1 MTIVL
6 RSCNESRH
14 LVFSVDQRF
23 YISWFKLKKGAC
35 TKLFS
40 NTWCYFHPTF
50 PSNDNCSNPNG
61 KSKKEE
67 KFNLISVEKCIHVW
81 PKNTLINFQF
91 LLVIICNLHNIVFTH
106 CMFYQCSFSV
116 NISNWQLQKYCILK
130 DTFVQQIYENTINSP
145 NYTTCCKLF
154 LQILINHIF

>member
-23 YISWFKLKKGAC
+23 YISWFKLKRGAC

-106 CMFYQCSFSV
+106 CMFYQCSLFTDSCF
-116 NISNWQLQKYCILK
+116 LLL
-130 DTFVQQIYENTINSP
+130 
-145 NYTTCCKLF
+145 LF
-154 LQILINHIF
+154 LFVYILSKITFNLFWGSAKNAKHCCTIEME